1 MKKICNKIVVSIMIH
16 IINNQLKTNKKM
28 EKQKSPTGDTIIK
41 IAKIIG
47 YIATAVISFITGF
60 NL

>member
-1 MKKICNKIVVSIMIH
+1 MTK
-16 IINNQLKTNKKM
+16 
-28 EKQKSPTGDTIIK
+28 EKSPTGDKIIK

-47 YIATAVISFITGF
+47 YIATATISFITGF

>member
-1 MKKICNKIVVSIMIH
+1 MKKICNKMIISIMIY
-16 IINNQLKTNKKM
+16 IINNKSKTNKM
-28 EKQKSPTGDTIIK
+28 EKQKSPTGDKIIK

-47 YIATAVISFITGF
+47 YIATAIISFITGL

>member
-1 MKKICNKIVVSIMIH
+1 MKKICNKIIVTIVLQI
-16 IINNQLKTNKKM
+16 TNKKLNKM
-28 EKQKSPTGDTIIK
+28 TKEKSPTGDKIIK

-47 YIATAVISFITGF
+47 YIATAIISFITGF

>member
-1 MKKICNKIVVSIMIH
+1 MIH
-16 IINNQLKTNKKM
+16 IINNQLKTKKM
-28 EKQKSPTGDTIIK
+28 KQTKSPTGDKIIK

>member
-1 MKKICNKIVVSIMIH
+1 MIY
-16 IINNQLKTNKKM
+16 IINNKSKTNKKM
-28 EKQKSPTGDTIIK
+28 KKQKSPTGDKIIK

-47 YIATAVISFITGF
+47 YIATAIISFITGF

>member
-1 MKKICNKIVVSIMIH
+1 MIY
-16 IINNQLKTNKKM
+16 IINNKSKTNKM
-28 EKQKSPTGDTIIK
+28 EKQKSPTGDKIIK

-47 YIATAVISFITGF
+47 YIATAIISFITGL